1 MMKKI
6 IGIGGSLMFDE
17 GGMFPG
23 YARAYVNNDYVAAV
37 LAAGGIPLII
47 PVSTDKDVVDAQL
60 GLVDGLIL
68 SGGYDVNPL
77 VFGEEPHR
85 LLGTT
90 LDDRDTFDTMLI
102 KGALAAGKPILGIC
116 RGVQILNAVCGG
128 TLYQDC
134 SLAENSNVK
143 HWQGNQPTHRT
154 HTIWIEKE
162 SVLHDIFGDKTIV
175 NSFHHMALK
184 DIAPGFKVTARA
196 QDGIVEAFEKEEG
209 SFVLGVQFHPEMMYR
224 DEDML
229 KLFKIF
235 IEKTEEGKS

>member
-23 YARAYVNNDYVAAV
+23 YARSYVNNDYVAAV

-47 PVSTDKDVVDAQL
+47 PVSTDKNVVDAQL
-60 GLVDGLIL
+60 DLVDGLIL

-134 SLAENSNVK
+134 SLAENSDVK

-162 SVLHDIFGDKTIV
+162 SVLHDIFGDKTTV

-235 IEKTEEGKS
+235 IEKTEAGKS